1 MAGPKLRAFRERAI
15 YRALVVVSAIGR
27 RIPLSVGRGLG
38 RALGTLAYRIVKRER
53 RKALA
58 NLAIA
63 FPEWSEAKR
72 VETAKAM
79 FRHFGMSLFEIAWLP
94 NMDVKLRDELTV
106 VEGMA
111 PLLELMDAGRGVVV
125 FTAHCGNW
133 EWMSYVVGLFGRPTA
148 VLQRERDAPEM
159 NRYITELRARSGVR
173 TIDRGSVSAGRELI
187 QSLRRGGIL
196 AFLIDQNLRTE
207 SVQVPFFGRPALTPI
222 GPAKLAV
229 RTESMVVDILVERLP
244 DGRHRLKVGEPFAV
258 SRDDDPVALTERMTR
273 IIEAQVRRVPE
284 QWVWI
289 HDRWR
294 DRPQWDI
301 QNDGGAGFRPPPERS
316 D

>member
-1 MAGPKLRAFRERAI
+1 VAGPRLRAFRARAI
-15 YRALVVVSAIGR
+15 YRALVLVSAVGR
-27 RIPLSVGRGLG
+27 SLPLRLGQFFGRGLG
-38 RALGTLAYRIVKRER
+38 RLAYHVARRER
-53 RKALA
+53 NKALKNIA
-58 NLAIA
+58 VA
-63 FPEWSEAKR
+63 FPEWPEEKR
-72 VETAKAM
+72 VETIRAM

-94 NMDVKLRDELTV
+94 NLDVKRRDELTS
-106 VEGMA
+106 VEGME
-111 PLLELMDAGRGVVV
+111 PLLQLMDVGRGVVV

-133 EWMSYVVGLFGRPTA
+133 EWMSYVVGLFGRPTT

-173 TIDRGSVSAGRELI
+173 TIDRGSAAAGRELI

-229 RTESMVVDILVERLP
+229 RTESIVVDILVERLP

-258 SRDDDPVALTERMTR
+258 SRTDDPVALTERMTR

-284 QWVWI
+284 QWVWV

-301 QNDGGAGFRPPPERS
+301 QKTT
-316 D
+316 

>member
-1 MAGPKLRAFRERAI
+1 VAGPRLRAFRERAV

-27 RIPLSVGRGLG
+27 RLPLRLGRFFGRGMG
-38 RALGTLAYRIVKRER
+38 WLAYRVARRER

-58 NLAIA
+58 NIAIA
-63 FPEWSEAKR
+63 FPEWNDTQR
-72 VETAKAM
+72 VETIKAM

-94 NMDVKLRDELTV
+94 NMDVALRDRLTV
-106 VEGMA
+106 VEGA
-111 PLLELMDAGRGVVV
+111 EPVLELMDAGRGVVV

-133 EWMSYVVGLFGRPTA
+133 EWMSYAVGLFGRPTT
-148 VLQRERDAPEM
+148 VLQRERSAPEM

-173 TIDRGSVSAGRELI
+173 TIDRGSSSAGRELI

-196 AFLIDQNLRTE
+196 AFLIDQNIRTE
-207 SVQVPFFGRPALTPI
+207 SVKVPFFGRPALTPI

-229 RTESMVVDILVERLP
+229 RTESIVVDILIERLP
-244 DGRHRLKVGEPFAV
+244 DGRHRLKIGEPFEV
-258 SRDDDPVALTERMTR
+258 SRDDDPVELTERMTR

-284 QWVWI
+284 QWVWV

-294 DRPQWDI
+294 DRK
-301 QNDGGAGFRPPPERS
+301 
-316 D
+316 